1 MNINIQILTYNS
13 SKDLGLFLRSL
24 PSVKLGDN
32 SLFLHFVDQSE
43 NKKELNRTREIIEEG
58 KKKLPEEIT
67 IELLEQ
73 PNYGFGKGHN
83 EIYKRD
89 KTKYG
94 DFFVILNPDSFLM
107 YDTILQM
114 VQYLNSVKDL
124 NWGLLEMEQFPNE
137 HPKYY
142 DPKTLETPWASGAGL
157 VINTKAFESVGLFDE
172 NIFMYG
178 EDVDLSASMRKNNY
192 KVLHMPA
199 CEFVH
204 LTTDTDISEPS
215 DFVFNHKQA
224 AELYIRYKHG
234 KESDVEHF
242 DEILKANSRNYDEI
256 KKMYSSMIS
265 EKPDRKLLRDF
276 IAEDQ
281 DYTKFRWTL

>member
-1 MNINIQILTYNS
+1 MEINIQILLYNS
-13 SKDLGLFLRSL
+13 SSDLKRFLTSL
-24 PSVKLGDN
+24 PLLDLDDS
-32 SLFLHFVDQSE
+32 SLVLHLVDQSE
-43 NKKELNRTREIIEEG
+43 KKREYQNIKEIIDG
-58 KKKLPEEIT
+58 VSNLPEQIG
-67 IELLEQ
+67 IKLSKQ

-83 EIYKRD
+83 EVYKKN

-107 YDTILQM
+107 YDTNLQM

-178 EDVDLSASMRKNNY
+178 EDVDLSASMRKKKY

-199 CEFVH
+199 CKFVH

-234 KESDVEHF
+234 KESDVGHF

-256 KKMYSSMIS
+256 KNMFSSMIS
-265 EKPDRKLLRDF
+265 EKPDRKLLRNF
-276 IAEDQ
+276 IAENQ